1 MTITALNTFRAFCE
15 EKYPDKTQDFDE
27 ISKEELN
34 ELLGRLLCLCKE
46 KTGGHYKK
54 SALSTI
60 CCGLQRHFMLKGEF
74 DIISDPLFKQS
85 NQVFEADV
93 VELKRQG
100 FTEVEHHEPILSEDL
115 AKTYSSYDPSYPD
128 PSLCSTSFGSALC
141 CRGRE
146 NRRLYKRQSL
156 SVSVDGAGRK
166 YVYQHWTTQ
175 KSQTKR

>member
-1 MTITALNTFRAFCE
+1 MQGKNR
-15 EKYPDKTQDFDE
+15 
-27 ISKEELN
+27 
-34 ELLGRLLCLCKE
+34 
-46 KTGGHYKK
+46 GHYKK
-54 SALSTI
+54 SALSAI
-60 CCGLQRHFMLKGEF
+60 SCGLQRLFKLKREF
-74 DIISDPLFKQS
+74 NIISDPLFKQS

-100 FTEVEHHEPILSEDL
+100 FTEVEHHEPILTEDL
-115 AKTYSSYDPSYPD
+115 AKTYSSYDPSSPD
-128 PSLCSTSFGSALC
+128 PSLCSTSLGSALC